1 MAAEDLGNLYNT
13 KMPGYE
19 DPADIQEALRL
30 YHYGSTTYDPN
41 NTDIAQVVANSIA
54 GHFNSLSNSII
65 ELQENGIGSVF
76 SNTEP
81 VSPEDGFIWMNS
93 LETGGSEEVYA
104 TAQFSNAEPTDGLT
118 TGLLWVQAN
127 SSPLT
132 LYVYSGTQWLEIGA

>member
-41 NTDIAQVVANSIA
+41 NTDTAQVVANSIA

-81 VSPEDGFIWMNS
+81 VSPEDGFIWMNA

-104 TAQFSNAEPTDGLT
+104 TAQFSNTEPTDGLT

-132 LYVYSGTQWLEIGA
+132 LYVYSGTEWLEIGA

>member
-41 NTDIAQVVANSIA
+41 NTDTAQVVANSIA

-65 ELQENGIGSVF
+65 QLQENGIGSIF

-81 VSPEDGFIWMNS
+81 VSPEDGFIWMNA
-93 LETGGSEEVYA
+93 LETNGSEEVYA
-104 TAQFSNAEPTDGLT
+104 TAQFSNTEPTDGLT

-132 LYVYSGTQWLEIGA
+132 LYVYSGTEWLEIGA